1 VRWNLTARDV
11 HLTFLQPRGAIYDMD
26 YEDYEDYRY
35 GLNERQIRDRMN
47 RALRNEDDDSEDIEL
62 DFDDLEDEDTDD

>member
-1 VRWNLTARDV
+1 
-11 HLTFLQPRGAIYDMD
+11 MD